1 MRFIISCFL
10 IALLISCE
18 KGTGNFTIKGTITDA
33 TNQSGLQG
41 AEIKIY
47 KVPIAS
53 TQEILIGTAIIGS
66 DGSYSFTFPREKM
79 ERYTL
84 HVKKENYFDLTKD
97 VYYSSLSL
105 NNDNIRNYSTKAKA
119 WIALH
124 FINSNPQA
132 TDHLQYIKQSG
143 LQGCTAC
150 CPNTEQNYYGAL
162 DTTIYCINNGNEI
175 YSVYY
180 WVLNTNNQ
188 GLLSTE
194 TTSFDTTEIIL
205 NY

>member
-1 MRFIISCFL
+1 MRFILACFIFGL
-10 IALLISCE
+10 IISCE

-53 TQEILIGTAIIGS
+53 TQEILISTAVIGS
-66 DGSYSFTFPREKM
+66 DGSYTFTFPREKM
-79 ERYTL
+79 ERYVL
-84 HVKKENYFDLTKD
+84 HVDKVNYFELTED
-97 VYYSSLSL
+97 IYYSSLSL
-105 NNDNIRNYSTKAKA
+105 KNDNVRNYSTKAKA

-132 TDHLQYIKQSG
+132 TDHLQYIKQDG

-150 CPNTEQNYYGAL
+150 CPNSEQNYFGAL

-180 WVLNTNNQ
+180 WVLNSSNQ
-188 GLLSTE
+188 GLLSAV
-194 TTSFDTTEIIL
+194 TTAFDTTEIIL

>member
-1 MRFIISCFL
+1 M
-10 IALLISCE
+10 
-18 KGTGNFTIKGTITDA
+18 KGT
-33 TNQSGLQG
+33 
-41 AEIKIY
+41 EIKIY
-47 KVPIAS
+47 NVPIAS
-53 TQEILIGTAIIGS
+53 TQEIIIGTAIIGP
-66 DGSYSFTFPREKM
+66 DGSYTFTFPREKM

-84 HVKKENYFDLTKD
+84 HVKKENYFNLTHD

-105 NNDNIRNYSTKAKA
+105 DNDNIRNYSTKAKA

-124 FINSNPQA
+124 FINNNPLA
-132 TDHLQYIKQSG
+132 TDHLQYIKQDG

-188 GLLSTE
+188 GLLSVE
-194 TTSFDTTEIIL
+194 TSLFDTTEIVL